1 MGREQLLET
10 DNLSALLYCDSR
22 KSHCLL
28 NISFFLF
35 RTGDL
40 NTSQFDQCLSSPMGT
55 ENFENAN
62 RLKRKCQDVIVF
74 AIEFFLIV
82 LIMITY

>member
-10 DNLSALLYCDSR
+10 DNVSALLYCDLR
-22 KSHCLL
+22 RSHCLL

-40 NTSQFDQCLSSPMGT
+40 NTSQFNQCLSSPMST

-62 RLKRKCQDVIVF
+62 RLRIKCQDVIVF
-74 AIEFFLIV
+74 AIEFFSIL